1 MLLLHVINITCIRL
15 PRPRKNIY
23 SEKIKLAPVFQ
34 NALEYLRGLDGAD
47 SKKAIRLTVDS
58 RTLGA
63 SCRTAIPEEAKSL
76 SDIDL
81 GLYLLEGLAVR
92 SVLVVEGVPDA
103 FSRVPIRLLS
113 ESAARIAAFRR
124 TQRAL
129 GRKQAELWL
138 TEEEKASVLTL
149 VTQMRKGL

>member
-1 MLLLHVINITCIRL
+1 MLHVINESYINI
-15 PRPRKNIY
+15 PRPIKNIY
-23 SEKIKLAPVFQ
+23 SEKIKLAPEFQ
-34 NALEYLRGLDGAD
+34 KALEYLRGLDGAD
-47 SKKAIRLTVDS
+47 SKKAVRLTVDS
-58 RTLGA
+58 RALGA
-63 SCRTAIPEEAKSL
+63 SCRVAIPEEAKSL
-76 SDIDL
+76 TDIDL

-129 GRKQAELWL
+129 GRKQVELWL
-138 TEEEKASVLTL
+138 TEKEKASVLAL
-149 VTQMRKGL
+149 VAQMREEQ